1 MISGPRHTA
10 AFAALLAAGPAFADD
25 PATLFNPV
33 PADALR
39 GMDTDRPNVTN
50 TPHTIDAGHLQIET
64 GLFDYTHAH
73 DALAGTDDSTDA
85 LTLAHVNF
93 RLGIL
98 DALEVNAALDSVD
111 FFRNTDRVANRTVK
125 ASGVGDLVL
134 GGKLALWGDAG
145 SDAPWATALAF
156 QPQIKIPTALAPIG
170 NRHSE
175 YFFGVPFLVNLVA
188 DFHLGLQTIASRER
202 NLANTG
208 YATGWRSSA
217 SVDHILFGQ
226 LDAYLEYA
234 AHVTTEHGAPAQQT
248 IDIGATYP
256 LNDNVVLDTGV
267 AFGVT
272 KAAPALEW
280 TAGFSVR
287 F

>member
-73 DALAGTDDSTDA
+73 DAAGGSDDSTD
-85 LTLAHVNF
+85 TLALGHFNF
-93 RLGIL
+93 RLGVL
-98 DALEVNAALDSVD
+98 DALEINAGIDARD
-111 FFRNTDRVANRTVK
+111 FFWNRDRVAAQSTR
-125 ASGVGDLVL
+125 ASGLGDLVV
-134 GGKLALWGDAG
+134 GGKLNLWGNDG
-145 SDAPWATALAF
+145 SDAPWATALAV
-156 QPQIKIPTALAPIG
+156 QPQIKIPTARAPIG

-188 DFHLGLQTIASRER
+188 DFHLGLQTIVSRER

-256 LNDNVVLDTGV
+256 LNDNLVLDTGV
-267 AFGVT
+267 AFGAT
-272 KAAPALEW
+272 KAAPAFEW